1 MLIIFFFWFVTSM
14 ETEIYNES
22 IWKYR
27 FKWNFCWFPRAVAN
41 IFAHQEY
48 NITRNS
54 MITCDWHHHN
64 YAKFCIYHLVRNFK
78 NLIQALWK
86 CYKLKVKSRLLFEYN
101 VNLPSTTIITVCNFK
116 PTFSKIISLHLK
128 STKNV
133 FIQPRFLILSMKHWT

>member
-1 MLIIFFFWFVTSM
+1 MLLLWKRKFTMRASENIDSN
-14 ETEIYNES
+14 ETFDDFQELLQ
-22 IWKYR
+22 
-27 FKWNFCWFPRAVAN
+27 N

-128 STKNV
+128 STKKC
-133 FIQPRFLILSMKHWT
+133 FYSTTFLNFEHEALDLELSGV